1 MRTPTRRPSS
11 STAEDTP
18 EHFQSS
24 FAVIDFGQAT
34 RCVPMYAK
42 GATSVTDGQTLDL
55 AAEYLSEL
63 MRRAAPRTRPK
74 R

>member
-1 MRTPTRRPSS
+1 
-11 STAEDTP
+11 
-18 EHFQSS
+18 
-24 FAVIDFGQAT
+24 
-34 RCVPMYAK
+34 MYAK